1 MTRKIETAMNQAI
14 QDNKN
19 WSSVNTQVI
28 TEDGVSYVYLH
39 GNKIAEIDDDS
50 VTVFDGGWQTKTTKS
65 RLNAILSE
73 FGSAG
78 DCVYQDKFVWFVC
91 DNGQVA
97 KFDNG
102 YTFA

>member
-1 MTRKIETAMNQAI
+1 MRKIETAMNNAI
-14 QDNKN
+14 QGDTN
-19 WSSVNTQVI
+19 WSQANTSVTHENGTAF
-28 TEDGVSYVYLH
+28 VYLH
-39 GNKIAEIDDDS
+39 GNKIAEVDDVS
-50 VTVFDGGWQTKTTKS
+50 VTVFDGGWQTTTTKS

-73 FGSAG
+73 FGSVG
-78 DCVYQDKFVWFVC
+78 DRVYQDKFVWFVC